1 MKQIMCCLAAL
12 VASLGSYACGVC
24 GSSGG
29 NQYLGLLPQNRQNFL
44 SIQYQLREFT
54 SEHPAHGESIL
65 TEHSREQYHTV
76 QLWGRYYITNR
87 IQILAFVPYVNNI
100 QRQGNVTNIFSGLGD
115 VTVLANA
122 DIITSPADAKWKQ
135 LFQAGAGIKLPTGVY
150 DNKAIQN
157 EDGLPNMQPGTES
170 WDLSINANYTLRK
183 EVMGINVEGAYT
195 FTTANPYNYKYGNK
209 LSAGLLAFYSVKRGT
224 LAILPQAGTKL
235 DIISADYD
243 NYAYRWK
250 NTLTGGKQ
258 VYAVAGLQLYFNKI
272 GFQTSYQYPI
282 YQHFASGL
290 VKTRY
295 RVETGINLL
304 F

>member
-1 MKQIMCCLAAL
+1 MVAL
-12 VASLGSYACGVC
+12 VASFCSYACGVC

-44 SIQYQLREFT
+44 GLQYQLREFT
-54 SEHPAHGESIL
+54 SEHPAHEESIFA
-65 TEHSREQYHTV
+65 TRSRDQYHAI

-87 IQILAFVPYVNNI
+87 IQILAFVPYINNI

-150 DNKAIQN
+150 DNKAIQS
-157 EDGLPNMQPGTES
+157 EDGLPNMQPGTKS

-183 EVMGINVEGAYT
+183 QVMGINVEGAYT
-195 FTTANPYNYKYGNK
+195 FTTANPYEYKYGNK
-209 LSAGLLAFYSVKRGT
+209 LSTGLLAFYSVKRGHLT
-224 LAILPQAGTKL
+224 LLPQAGAKL

-243 NYAYRWK
+243 NYTYRWK

-258 VYAVAGLQLYFNKI
+258 AYAVAGLQLYFNKI
-272 GFQTSYQYPI
+272 GFQASYQHPI

-290 VKTRY
+290 VETRY